1 MTVSANFNG
10 KQYIQPGSASQV
22 IATALNNTQLGYS
35 GIVAIIGSCTSGQPK
50 VPTVFSSPG
59 QLKGALGSGPAYDGA
74 RRAFS
79 PSTQQVEG
87 NFVRP
92 QLVYVVRADQ
102 ATQSALTLQDANSV
116 DSLVLTSKD
125 YGIQNN
131 LINAMVKA
139 STQYPTT
146 PAINVT
152 LSYNGALEQ
161 YNNIGKDP
169 VLKIKYTGG
178 AATAVVTITSSGL
191 TTTLGT
197 GAGSDQNIKAS
208 FASFPTVQNLVDY
221 INTFTNYQASTTLS
235 SPSTY
240 NGVDMDYMSNVDI
253 INSGNG
259 NFLYGVL
266 FAAVNTLNNGS
277 SIVTSARAASPNGQL
292 PPKVLSLPVYF
303 EGGSTNPSGPPGTGD
318 YQACLTALQ
327 AYRIN
332 FVALATSVTVANGLA
347 SVFGPWLS
355 SMQGVNECHG
365 HVGTNILNN
374 PSPAPTFENQQAIV
388 NSFNNPNVNYW
399 SDAVLIPNDQGVPT
413 QYDSW
418 MMACMQAGFQGGT
431 PPGTSFVN
439 KSVDILQAIHIPD
452 IVDGTDMLDPAV
464 NADAMILAR
473 FSFTKFND
481 ATKSWNVVRALTT
494 YTQDGNDYNT
504 EPGIRSATNYAVYSI
519 RQDIEQKFL
528 GARTLFTEA
537 GSTAD
542 SIMGELLAFAKLL
555 EDANIIIKGTQLVN
569 NQIVTL
575 PAIVVDNVSI
585 SGDIVRL
592 RYGIRPIGSINWIF
606 HTINLNPV
614 QQVASA

>member
-10 KQYIQPGSASQV
+10 KQYIQPGSASQI
-22 IATALNNTQLGYS
+22 IASALNNTQLGYS
-35 GIVAIIGSCTSGQPK
+35 GIVAIVGSCTSGQPK

-116 DSLVLTSKD
+116 DSLVMTSKD
-125 YGIQNN
+125 YGTQNN

-146 PAINVT
+146 PAINIT
-152 LSYNGALEQ
+152 LAYNGALEQ

-169 VLKIKYTGG
+169 VIKITYSGG
-178 AATAVVTITSSGL
+178 AATAVVTVTSSGL

-197 GAGSDQNIKAS
+197 GAGTDQNISAP

-221 INTFTNYQASTTLS
+221 INTFTNYQASTSLS

-259 NFLYGVL
+259 NYLYGVL
-266 FAAVNTLNNGS
+266 FAAVNALNNGS
-277 SIVTSARAASPNGQL
+277 SIVTAARAASPDGQL
-292 PPKVLSLPVYF
+292 PPKVYATPVYF
-303 EGGSTNPSGPPGTGD
+303 SGGSTTSPTNAD

-332 FVALATSVTVANGLA
+332 FVSLATSVTIANGLA
-347 SVFGPWLS
+347 AVFGPWLS
-355 SMQGVNECHG
+355 SLQGVNECHG
-365 HVGTNILNN
+365 HVGTNILNT
-374 PSPAPTFENQQAIV
+374 PSPAPTFDNLQAIV
-388 NSFNNPNVNYW
+388 NAFNNPNVNFW
-399 SDAVLIPNDQGVPT
+399 SDAVLIPNDLGAPT

-418 MMACMQAGFQGGT
+418 MSACMAAGFQGGT

-439 KSVDILQAIHIPD
+439 KSLDVLQAIHVPD
-452 IVDGTDMLDPAV
+452 IVGGTDMLDPAV

-473 FSFTKFND
+473 FSFMKFND

-542 SIMGELLAFAKLL
+542 SIMGELLAYAKLL
-555 EDANIIIKGTQLVN
+555 EAANIIIKGTQLVN
-569 NQIVTL
+569 NQKVTL

-592 RYGIRPIGSINWIF
+592 RYGIRPIGSINFIF

-614 QQVASA
+614 QQVATA